1 MTGGP
6 LAGIRVLDLTRIVAG
21 PFATMRMAD
30 LGAEV
35 IKVENPD
42 GGDESRQIRPP
53 EAGGEAFYYLAYNR
67 SKRSIAVD
75 LRTEGGKDIIDRLA
89 ARSDVLIQN
98 FRVGVMERLGL
109 GYEAVRARH
118 PHLVYCSIS
127 AYGRTGP
134 MTARPGFD
142 PVLQAES
149 GMMAITGEPDGPPM
163 RHALSIIDTLTSHY
177 ACEAVLAALIA
188 RGRSGR
194 GQHIDISLMDG
205 AVASLSNAAQ
215 MHLLTGEEP
224 PRTGNR
230 HQSAVPVGMFETR
243 TGPFYMAI
251 GYDRLFREMCA
262 AVGRDDLAGDPRFAT
277 GAARHRHRGELY
289 RLLEELFATDS
300 REAWLAR
307 LQGAGLPAGPVRTV
321 TETMEAPEVRARSMV
336 REVDHPTAGT
346 LKLVGTPFNFSD
358 SGTARPTAPPLLGQD
373 TIRVLRDVLAMTGE
387 EIAELRKAGA
397 IGGIGAADG

>member
-1 MTGGP
+1 MTEGP

-75 LRTEGGKDIIDRLA
+75 LRTEGGKGIIDRLA

-262 AVGRDDLAGDPRFAT
+262 PSAGTISPGIRASPPAPAV
-277 GAARHRHRGELY
+277 
-289 RLLEELFATDS
+289 
-300 REAWLAR
+300 
-307 LQGAGLPAGPVRTV
+307 TV
-321 TETMEAPEVRARSMV
+321 T
-336 REVDHPTAGT
+336 AGNCT
-346 LKLVGTPFNFSD
+346 GCSRNCS
-358 SGTARPTAPPLLGQD
+358 RPTRGRHGSRACRVPAYRPVPFGRSPKPCRRRRSGPGRWCGRS
-373 TIRVLRDVLAMTGE
+373 TIRRRGCSSWSGRRSTSPIPGRRIRRHPHCSARIRSGCCGMSS
-387 EIAELRKAGA
+387 A
-397 IGGIGAADG
+397 